1 MLNGK
6 VTIILLTGALIKKIL
21 LYKMSY
27 FSESDTCIKNKMKV
41 ELDLSNYAIKYDLKM
56 ELLLIHQIFLKK
68 LI

>member
-6 VTIILLTGALIKKIL
+6 VTIILLTGALIKKIS

-41 ELDLSNYAIKYDLKM
+41 DIAIKYDLKM